1 MLEARRQKV
10 IQGVHDAEAAEVKLR
25 DIEEATGG
33 ILAKAGSEADDM
45 LKKARVAAAQKEH
58 ALVAAAEAAAA
69 RTTAEAAKQALELK
83 AQALEESKQEVAKL
97 IVLGM
102 EKMMTNK

>member
-1 MLEARRQKV
+1 
-10 IQGVHDAEAAEVKLR
+10 
-25 DIEEATGG
+25 T
-33 ILAKAGSEADDM
+33 EADEM
-45 LKKARVAAAQKEH
+45 LKKARTAAAERER

-69 RTTAEAAKQALELK
+69 RTTAEAVKQALELK

-102 EKMMTNK
+102 EKMITTK